1 MACVLKELKSVP
13 EEQVRNLQD
22 NSEFTEI
29 EAWVL
34 LTFFLSLNNQLM
46 SVIMPH
52 IKEYRCLKYVIH
64 QIDRN
69 EWLLVSAFQQDLRQ
83 NLSGFLS

>member
-1 MACVLKELKSVP
+1 MACVLKELKNVP

-29 EAWVL
+29 EAWLL
-34 LTFFLSLNNQLM
+34 LTFFLSLNNQLI

-52 IKEYRCLKYVIH
+52 IK
-64 QIDRN
+64 
-69 EWLLVSAFQQDLRQ
+69 
-83 NLSGFLS
+83 G

>member
-1 MACVLKELKSVP
+1 MACVLKELKNVP

-29 EAWVL
+29 EAWLL
-34 LTFFLSLNNQLM
+34 LTFFLSLNNQLIP
-46 SVIMPH
+46 VIMPH

>member
-1 MACVLKELKSVP
+1 MACVLKELKNVP

-29 EAWVL
+29 EAWLL
-34 LTFFLSLNNQLM
+34 LTFFLSLNNQLI

-64 QIDRN
+64 QIDRMN
-69 EWLLVSAFQQDLRQ
+69 GCLFQHF
-83 NLSGFLS
+83 NKIYGKT